1 MFFTVLDYANK
12 FWQHTIQFFQI
23 SFTVRAKASLALF
36 VLKIIAYCTVNNILS
51 QSVTVSLLVSC
62 CVGVE
67 EGRFGKSQCHSRTDC
82 IIPTNLHFVQSF
94 SNFLDML
101 ANFSP
106 RFLPLNLNPCPW
118 ELACGIGNIVAC
130 GCYSLYMHSK
140 QLVHYRC
147 CGQILTRIK

>member
-23 SFTVRAKASLALF
+23 SFTVQAKASLALL

-67 EGRFGKSQCHSRTDC
+67 EGRFGKSHVTQGLIASSLPIYTLF
-82 IIPTNLHFVQSF
+82 NHFK
-94 SNFLDML
+94 FLRHACKFL
-101 ANFSP
+101 SP
-106 RFLPLNLNPCPW
+106 FLTVKLEPLRLRAGLW
-118 ELACGIGNIVAC
+118 D
-130 GCYSLYMHSK
+130 
-140 QLVHYRC
+140 R
-147 CGQILTRIK
+147 